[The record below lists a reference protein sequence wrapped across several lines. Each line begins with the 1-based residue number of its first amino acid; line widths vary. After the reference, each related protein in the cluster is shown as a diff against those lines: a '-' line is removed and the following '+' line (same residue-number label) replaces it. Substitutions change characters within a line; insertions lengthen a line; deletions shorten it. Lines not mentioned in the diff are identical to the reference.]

1 MELVIEGVLSIQA
14 GENLRIIKEKI
25 KAILENNMNEDE
37 MRMKEFMNKI
47 EKLFFKVILLCMILT
62 GALCLSQAV
71 YADSSS
77 DFQIEDGK
85 LTGYH
90 GLDSNV
96 VIPNEVTSIGSYA
109 FAGCSTLN
117 SITIPDSVTSIG
129 SYAFNN
135 CTSLS
140 SVTIPGSV
148 TSIDYGAFF
157 YCTSLTSIRIPNGVT
172 SIGDSAFNGCSSLTS
187 ITIPSSLANIEGGAG
202 PGLSGHAC
210 ENLEE
215 IIVEDG
221 NEKFESRDG
230 VLFKKTA
237 SGVQLSVYPAN
248 KEGTE
253 YIIPDD
259 VTDIGK
265 LAFHSSK
272 KLTGITIPNGV
283 TSIGD
288 SAFAGCKKITAVAIP
303 DSVTS
308 IGQGAFSFCTKLA
321 SISIPKGVTSLKIC
335 IFYLCKNLT
344 RVTIPDS
351 VTSIGYR
358 AFYGC
363 SSLTALTIPKS
374 VKNIKCDAFFYC
386 DRLKTLKMN
395 VSKGKKVKIRQDPYS
410 ESGKVAYTSSNKE
423 IASISKNGTVSA
435 KKKGKAQIVIKYS
448 KNKKVLTKTVLKI
461 TVK

>member
-1 MELVIEGVLSIQA
+1 MNMPRME
-14 GENLRIIKEKI
+14 
-25 KAILENNMNEDE
+25 DF
-37 MRMKEFMNKI
+37 MKRV
-47 EKLFFKVILLCMILT
+47 EKLFFKVTLLCMIFT
-62 GALCLSQAV
+62 GALCLPQAV

-96 VIPNEVTSIGSYA
+96 VIPDEVTSIGSNA

-129 SYAFNN
+129 SYAFSY
-135 CTSLS
+135 CTDLS
-140 SVTIPGSV
+140 SVIIPGSV
-148 TSIDYGAFF
+148 TSIDCGAFF
-157 YCTSLTSIRIPNGVT
+157 YCTSLTNIKIPNGVT
-172 SIGDSAFNGCSSLTS
+172 SIGYRAFRGCSSLTS
-187 ITIPSSLANIEGGAG
+187 ITIPSSLTNIENGAG
-202 PGLSGHAC
+202 SGLSGDVC

-215 IIVEDG
+215 IIVEEG
-221 NEKFESRDG
+221 NKKFESRDG

-248 KEGTE
+248 KKGTE
-253 YIIPDD
+253 YIIPND

-265 LAFHSSK
+265 LAFCNSK

-283 TSIGD
+283 ASIGD
-288 SAFAGCKKITAVAIP
+288 SAFSGCKKITAAVIP
-303 DSVTS
+303 DSVAS
-308 IGQGAFSFCTKLA
+308 IGQNAFGNCTKLA
-321 SISIPKGVTSLKIC
+321 SISIPDSVISLKSN
-335 IFYLCKNLT
+335 IFYSCKNLA

-363 SSLTALTIPKS
+363 SSLAALTIPKS

-386 DRLKTLKMN
+386 DKLKTLKMN

-410 ESGKVAYTSSNKE
+410 ESGKVTYTSSNKK

-448 KNKKVLTKTVLKI
+448 KNKKVLTKTILKI